1 MEGQTT
7 VRSSERG
14 WEMREHRP
22 RKGPGT
28 LGKLCLRGTGQ
39 LGTTGQSDG
48 RAFPEHG
55 CCGPG
60 GSRSVEGGWS
70 SGRICRARERP
81 RGQVLPVGTDRPDGR

>member
-55 CCGPG
+55 CCGPDG
-60 GSRSVEGGWS
+60 AGLWRVAGPREESAGLGKDQEGRFS
-70 SGRICRARERP
+70 
-81 RGQVLPVGTDRPDGR
+81 L